1 MYRENYASGSPWE
14 EKYGYSRA
22 VRIGDFVHVSG
33 TTGTDETG
41 KVVSHDPY
49 EQTKYS
55 LEKIAL
61 VLGNADSSIKNV
73 YRVRLYLVDENDT
86 EVILRAYSEVFKLIK
101 PTATLVIVKG
111 LMSEDMVVEIEVEA
125 IINKLDS
132 N

>member
-61 VLGNADSSIKNV
+61 VLGNADSSMKNV

>member
-1 MYRENYASGSPWE
+1 MYRENYASASPWE

-22 VRIGDFVHVSG
+22 VRIGEFVHVSG

-49 EQTKYS
+49 EQTKYI

-61 VLGNADSSIKNV
+61 VLSNAGSSMQNV
-73 YRVRLYLVDENDT
+73 YRLRLYLIDENHT
-86 EVILRAYSEVFKLIK
+86 EGILKAYSEFFKSIK

-111 LMSEDMVVEIEVEA
+111 LMNEDMVVEIEVEA
-125 IINKLDS
+125 IVNKLDLS
-132 N
+132 